1 MQEQS
6 QVCQSPGSPGPF
18 HHTQD
23 LCASIQQQPG
33 HAEAHGSLA
42 RSLALN
48 LSPLAVR
55 ANTPDWGTL
64 LELVSV

>member
-6 QVCQSPGSPGPF
+6 QVCQSPGSHGPL
-18 HHTQD
+18 HHTQE
-23 LCASIQQQPG
+23 LRASTQQWTG

-48 LSPLAVR
+48 LPPLAVR

-64 LELVSV
+64 LDLASV